1 MPYRTPLL
9 LDLGSDLIEKIRTET
24 TILIGREHELHRMVE
39 ILGRKKK
46 NNILIIGEPGVGKT
60 TMLNVLAKYIVSKDC
75 IDFLKYKNLYMLDM
89 NKLLSDTL
97 YRGQLE
103 EKLSSFFKD
112 VQSNDDIIVCIDE
125 FQVFVQ
131 NQACINA
138 LKIQL
143 NSNNTR
149 LIVCMSMDDYHR
161 CVMNDKSLNRRFQK
175 VYIHPTNVDQTIEI
189 LNRTKGYYEQYH
201 RVKYTQE
208 SVEACV
214 EYAKKYITDRFLP
227 DSALDILDEA
237 GSMVKNS
244 YVSKTPKMVWTLE
257 KNLQILNQNKYD
269 YIKNKKYDKLL
280 ELKNQIDDVI
290 SRLKIQVEKWKN
302 TLDENP
308 FEVEITNIIDATLYT
323 ASIHTDRL
331 ELNIKSINEIVKD
344 ISGQIIGQETVLDDI
359 AKMLRRSV
367 LKKDGYKPVASFLF
381 IGPSGVGKTKLA
393 QLLSENIYGPDTLL
407 RFDMSEYSEKFTI
420 SSLIGAPHGYVGATE
435 GGRLTEGIRKN
446 PYSVILFDEIEKAHG
461 DIFNLL
467 LQMLDAGRLT
477 DSIGRTVDCSHC
489 IVIMTSNLG
498 HDVNIVGFN
507 NNGVKDWT
515 KALKGFFKLELLNR
529 IDCITAFNTLN
540 NKSVKSLC
548 DNEIEKIK
556 TILSEFNIKIKINQK
571 LYEELLK
578 SSYSI
583 EYGVRYLVKM
593 SEYMILDPILDN
605 LELNTKKSI
614 TLDWDDGEKKVVV
627 FYK

>member
-1 MPYRTPLL
+1 
-9 LDLGSDLIEKIRTET
+9 
-24 TILIGREHELHRMVE
+24 MVE

-46 NNILIIGEPGVGKT
+46 NNVLIIGEPGVGKT
-60 TMLNVLAKYIVSKDC
+60 TMLNGLAKYILSKEC
-75 IDFLKYKNLYMLDM
+75 TEFLKYKNLYMLDV
-89 NKLLSDTL
+89 NKLLSDTQ

-112 VQSNDDIIVCIDE
+112 VQTYDDIIVCIDE
-125 FQVFVQ
+125 FQVFAQ
-131 NQACINA
+131 HQACINA
-138 LKIQL
+138 LKTQL
-143 NSNNTR
+143 NNNDTQ
-149 LIVCMSMDDYHR
+149 LIVCISMDDYHKYM
-161 CVMNDKSLNRRFQK
+161 MNDKSLNRRFQK
-175 VYIHPTNVDQTIEI
+175 VYIHPTDVDQTIEI
-189 LNRTKGYYEQYH
+189 LNKTKWYYEQHH
-201 RVKYTQE
+201 RVKYNQE
-208 SVEACV
+208 SIDICV

-237 GSMVKNS
+237 GSMVKNL
-244 YVSKTPKMVWTLE
+244 YVSKTPKIIWSLE
-257 KNLQILNQNKYD
+257 KNLQVLNQNKYD

-280 ELKNQIDDVI
+280 ELKAQIDDI
-290 SRLKIQVEKWKN
+290 TNRLKLQAEKWRN
-302 TLDENP
+302 SLDENP
-308 FEVEITNIIDATLYT
+308 FEVELINITDATLRI
-323 ASIHTDRL
+323 ASMRTDRL
-331 ELNIKSINEIVKD
+331 ELNIKSINEIIKD
-344 ISGQIIGQETVLDDI
+344 ISGQIIGQETVLDDV

-367 LKKDGYKPVASFLF
+367 FKKDEYKPVASFLF

-393 QLLSENIYGPDTLL
+393 QLLSENIYGFDTLL

-446 PYSVILFDEIEKAHG
+446 PYSIILFDEIEKAHG

-498 HDVNIVGFN
+498 HNINTVGFN

-515 KALKGFFKLELLNR
+515 KALKSFFKLELLNR

-540 NKSVKSLC
+540 SKSVKSLC

-556 TILSEFNIKIKINQK
+556 TILLDFNVKIKITQK

-578 SSYSI
+578 NSQSI
-583 EYGVRYLVKM
+583 EYGVRYLVKI

-605 LELNTKKSI
+605 LELNMKKNI
-614 TLDWDDGEKKVVV
+614 ILDWDDVEKKTAVL
-627 FYK
+627 YK

>member
-1 MPYRTPLL
+1 MSYLSPLL
-9 LDLGSDLIEKIRTET
+9 LDLGSDLIENSRTET
-24 TILIGREHELHRMVE
+24 NILIGREYELHRMIE

-46 NNILIIGEPGVGKT
+46 NNVLIIGEPGVGKT
-60 TMLNVLAKYIVSKDC
+60 TMLNGLAKYIQSKEC
-75 IDFLKYKNLYMLDM
+75 TEFLKYKNLYMLNV
-89 NKLLSDTL
+89 NKLLSDTQ

-112 VQSNDDIIVCIDE
+112 VHNHDDIIVCIDE
-125 FQVFVQ
+125 FQIFAQ
-131 NQACINA
+131 HQACVNA
-138 LKIQL
+138 LKTQL
-143 NSNNTR
+143 NSNGTQ

-161 CVMNDKSLNRRFQK
+161 YVMNDKSLNRRFQK

-189 LNRTKGYYEQYH
+189 LNRTKGYYEQHH
-201 RVKYTQE
+201 RVKYTSE
-208 SVEACV
+208 AIEACV

-244 YVSKTPKMVWTLE
+244 YVSKTPKMIWNLE
-257 KNLQILNQNKYD
+257 KNLQILNQNKYN

-280 ELKNQIDDVI
+280 ELKAQIDDVTD
-290 SRLKIQVEKWKN
+290 RLKIQAEKWKQS
-302 TLDENP
+302 LEDKPFDVELEN
-308 FEVEITNIIDATLYT
+308 IMDATLCS
-323 ASIHTDRL
+323 ASMHTDRL
-331 ELNIKSINEIVKD
+331 ELTISSINEIMKD
-344 ISGQIIGQETVLDDI
+344 ISGQIIGQENVINDV

-367 LKKDGYKPVASFLF
+367 LKKDEYKPVASFLF
-381 IGPSGVGKTKLA
+381 IGPSGVGKTKMA
-393 QLLSENIYGPDTLL
+393 QLLSENIYGVDTLL

-489 IVIMTSNLG
+489 VVIMTSNLG
-498 HDVNIVGFN
+498 HNINIVGFN
-507 NNGVKDWT
+507 NNNVKDWS
-515 KALKGFFKLELLNR
+515 KALKGFFRLELLNR
-529 IDCITAFNTLN
+529 IDCITAFDTLN

-548 DNEIEKIK
+548 DNEIENIK
-556 TILSEFNIKIKINQK
+556 TILSEFNIKIKLTQK
-571 LYEELLK
+571 LYDELLK

-593 SEYMILDPILDN
+593 SEHMILDPILDN
-605 LELNTKKSI
+605 LEINMKKNI
-614 TLDWDDGEKKVVV
+614 TLDWDEVEKKVVV
-627 FYK
+627 LYK

>member
-1 MPYRTPLL
+1 MSYLSPLL
-9 LDLGSDLIEKIRTET
+9 LDLGSDLIEKSRTET
-24 TILIGREHELHRMVE
+24 NILIGREYELHRMVE

-60 TMLNVLAKYIVSKDC
+60 TMLNGLAKYIISKEC
-75 IDFLKYKNLYMLDM
+75 IEFLKYKNLYMLDV
-89 NKLLSDTL
+89 NKLLSDTQ

-112 VQSNDDIIVCIDE
+112 VQSHDDIIVCIDE
-125 FQVFVQ
+125 FQVFAQ
-131 NQACINA
+131 HQACVNA
-138 LKIQL
+138 LKTQL
-143 NSNNTR
+143 NNNDTQ
-149 LIVCMSMDDYHR
+149 LIVCMSMDDYHKY
-161 CVMNDKSLNRRFQK
+161 VMNDKSLNRRFQK
-175 VYIHPTNVDQTIEI
+175 VYVHPTNIDQTIEI
-189 LNRTKGYYEQYH
+189 LNRTKGYYEQHH
-201 RVKYTQE
+201 RVKYPQE

-244 YVSKTPKMVWTLE
+244 YVSKIPKIIWSLE
-257 KNLQILNQNKYD
+257 KNLQVLNHNKYD

-280 ELKNQIDDVI
+280 DLKAQIDDI
-290 SRLKIQVEKWKN
+290 TNRLKIQAEKWKL
-302 TLDENP
+302 TLDEKP
-308 FEVEITNIIDATLYT
+308 FEVEITNIIDATLCI

-331 ELNIKSINEIVKD
+331 ELNIKSINEIIKD

-359 AKMLRRSV
+359 ARMLRRSV
-367 LKKDGYKPVASFLF
+367 LKKDLYKPVASFLF

-393 QLLSENIYGPDTLL
+393 QLLSENIYGADTLL

-420 SSLIGAPHGYVGATE
+420 SSLIGAPNGYVGATE

-498 HDVNIVGFN
+498 HNINIVGFN

-556 TILSEFNIKIKINQK
+556 TILSEFNIKIKITQK
-571 LYEELLK
+571 LYEQLLK

-593 SEYMILDPILDN
+593 SEHMILDPILDN
-605 LELNTKKSI
+605 LELNKKKSV
-614 TLDWDDGEKKVVV
+614 TLDLDDAEEKTVI